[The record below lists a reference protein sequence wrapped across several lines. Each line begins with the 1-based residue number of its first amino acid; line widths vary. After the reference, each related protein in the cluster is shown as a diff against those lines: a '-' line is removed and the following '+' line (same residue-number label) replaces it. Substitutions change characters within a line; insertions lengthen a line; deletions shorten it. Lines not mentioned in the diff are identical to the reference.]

1 MERIGRNFMTPKMC
15 YPVFTNDH
23 TSSIGID
30 ECQMILLKMAR
41 LLGVRFELGVGC
53 VDAEIDVVDQRRQ
66 RPTWNVE
73 YKAAAIACKRA
84 IQQATLGWNKPSAWM
99 LSLAAMD
106 GGNSGVSK
114 SREKMARP
122 AQDARKHK
130 TMYGIVTHLR
140 KCSCTKLNGLGFEA
154 GLEPDDKA
162 GTRTGVYLYKASYH
176 NYLVISSFG
185 GRDEGERHPVEGDLW
200 L

>member
-1 MERIGRNFMTPKMC
+1 
-15 YPVFTNDH
+15 
-23 TSSIGID
+23 
-30 ECQMILLKMAR
+30 
-41 LLGVRFELGVGC
+41 
-53 VDAEIDVVDQRRQ
+53 
-66 RPTWNVE
+66 
-73 YKAAAIACKRA
+73 
-84 IQQATLGWNKPSAWM
+84 M
-99 LSLAAMD
+99 LSLAAID

-162 GTRTGVYLYKASYH
+162 GTLTGVYFYKASYH
-176 NYLVISSFG
+176 NYLVVHPSVDEMRANGIPWKGIFGFEEAREGASS
-185 GRDEGERHPVEGDLW
+185 GEIANLTSTST
-200 L
+200 LQT